1 MEITK
6 GPGVHLAPFSCI
18 RGYKASWE
26 ATELMRLYP
35 FVPSALVPGAFLGS
49 TLAFMSLSSVAV
61 AAGDQSVLQADR
73 EFVQAA
79 AKGDAAGVGKV
90 VDAEFTWTDA
100 DGKTRSRAEVL
111 DSLPT
116 PALGNETGAQVS
128 QQAHGQVT
136 AVMSGGDKAHVL
148 RIWVR
153 RPAGWRLLV
162 YHEVTLGRQAAG
174 PSGPGVKDCEN
185 PCKTLPYKPRNE
197 AEQAIVAS
205 WQALE
210 TGVTNHDAA
219 AWSPHIADEFV
230 MLGSSN
236 DHPLT
241 KADRIATLNLQKQ
254 TGFGSAPAPL
264 VSAQMFD
271 FGDAVVMTCHHQPYT
286 GKPVHVSRLWIKRN
300 GQWIMVISYQTT
312 VQAAPAKAG

>member
-1 MEITK
+1 MRRNLF
-6 GPGVHLAPFSCI
+6 VASALAP
-18 RGYKASWE
+18 
-26 ATELMRLYP
+26 
-35 FVPSALVPGAFLGS
+35 GAVLGS
-49 TLAFMSLSSVAV
+49 TLAFMSLGSVAV
-61 AAGDQSVLQADR
+61 AADDQSVLQADH

-79 AKGDAAGVGKV
+79 AKGDKAAVGKIL
-90 VDAEFTWTDA
+90 DADFTWTDA
-100 DGKTRSRAEVL
+100 DGKTRTRAEVL

-116 PALGNETGAQVS
+116 PALGNETGAQVKQQIHS
-128 QQAHGQVT
+128 QVG
-136 AVMSGGDKAHVL
+136 AVMSGRDKTHVL
-148 RIWVR
+148 RFWVR
-153 RPAGWRLLV
+153 RPAGWRLFV
-162 YHEVTLGRQAAG
+162 YHEVTLGRQAPG

-219 AWSPHIADEFV
+219 AWSPHIAEEFV

-271 FGDAVVMTCHHQPYT
+271 FGDVIVMTSLHQPYT
-286 GKPVHVSRLWIKRN
+286 GKPIHVSRLWIKRN
-300 GQWIMVISYQTT
+300 GQWIMSISYQTT
-312 VQAAPAKAG
+312 IQAAAAKTG

>member
-1 MEITK
+1 
-6 GPGVHLAPFSCI
+6 
-18 RGYKASWE
+18 
-26 ATELMRLYP
+26 MRRYP
-35 FVPSALVPGAFLGS
+35 FVTSAVVLGVVLGS
-49 TLAFMSLSSVAV
+49 TLAFLSFSSVAF
-61 AAGDQSVLQADR
+61 AAGDQSVLQADH

-79 AKGDAAGVGKV
+79 DKGDTAAVGKV
-90 VDAEFTWTDA
+90 LDADFTWTDA
-100 DGKTRSRAEVL
+100 DGKTRARAEVL
-111 DSLPT
+111 ASLPT
-116 PALGNETGAQVS
+116 PALGDESGAQVKQQIHS
-128 QQAHGQVT
+128 QVG
-136 AVMSGGDKAHVL
+136 AVMSGRDKTHVL

-162 YHEVTLGRQAAG
+162 YHEVTLGRQAPG

-271 FGDAVVMTCHHQPYT
+271 FGDVIVMTSLHQPYT

-300 GQWIMVISYQTT
+300 GQWIMSISYQTT
-312 VQAAPAKAG
+312 IQAAAGKTG

>member
-1 MEITK
+1 
-6 GPGVHLAPFSCI
+6 
-18 RGYKASWE
+18 
-26 ATELMRLYP
+26 MRRNP
-35 FVPSALVPGAFLGS
+35 FVTSALVLGAVLGS
-49 TLAFMSLSSVAV
+49 PLGFMSLGSGAV
-61 AAGDQSVLQADR
+61 TADDQSVSQADR
-73 EFVQAA
+73 EFVKAV
-79 AKGDAAGVGKV
+79 AKGDTAAVGKIL
-90 VDAEFTWTDA
+90 DADFTWTDA
-100 DGKTRSRAEVL
+100 DGKTRARTEVL

-116 PALGNETGAQVS
+116 PALGNETGAQVKQQIHS
-128 QQAHGQVT
+128 QVG
-136 AVMSGGDKAHVL
+136 AVMSGRDKTHVL

-162 YHEVTLGRQAAG
+162 YHEVTLGRQAPG

-219 AWSPHIADEFV
+219 TWSPHIADEFV

-271 FGDAVVMTCHHQPYT
+271 FGDAIVMTSLHQPYT

-300 GQWIMVISYQTT
+300 GQWIMSISYQTT
-312 VQAAPAKAG
+312 IEAAPAKVG